1 MDIVTCS
8 DNRFILPTGVMMYS
22 VCKNNPDTDI
32 VFHVIVDD
40 AVSQGQKMELKENL
54 QDFTNVRIYFY
65 TVDETALSAF
75 PNIALETTITK
86 ATYYRLLLT
95 NILPDTV
102 QKVLYMDGDII
113 VRKSLAPLWNTDLT
127 GYALAAVPDSASAN
141 IEYYNRLK
149 YPAERGYFNAGVLL
163 VNLDYWRQHDAL
175 RTFNGFIQDRADD
188 IVAHDQDV
196 LNCVFC
202 DQKLTLPIK
211 YDLVSGY
218 IWKKREFDYWKV
230 EQELQEA
237 LKDPVIIHFTGVYKP
252 WYAYQ
257 RVPHPFNS
265 TWDLY
270 QDQTKW
276 RGVKTDYRPRK
287 IRLINGIAD
296 ALRILRIIPQYSEY
310 HYIEIA
316 PID

>member
-8 DNRFILPTGVMMYS
+8 DNRYILPTGVMMYS
-22 VCKNNPDTDI
+22 LCKNNPDTDI

-40 AVSQGQKMELKENL
+40 SVSPEQKADLEENI
-54 QDFTNVRIYFY
+54 QAFSNSIICFY

-75 PNIALETTITK
+75 PSLNNRADITK

-95 NILPDTV
+95 EILPDTV
-102 QKVLYMDGDII
+102 QKVLYLDGDII
-113 VRKSLAPLWNTDLT
+113 VRKSLTLLWNVDLT
-127 GYALAAVPDSASAN
+127 GYALAAVTDSMSGK

-163 VNLDYWRQHDAL
+163 INLDYWRQHAVL
-175 RTFNGFIQDRADD
+175 STFNDFIEKRADD

-230 EQELQEA
+230 EQELLEA
-237 LKDPVIIHFTGVYKP
+237 LKDPVIVHFAAKDKP
-252 WYAYQ
+252 WNSYQ
-257 RVPHPFNS
+257 RKPHPFSS
-265 TWDLY
+265 TWNLY

-276 RGVKTDYRPRK
+276 RGVKTDYRPWK
-287 IRLINGIAD
+287 LRLINGIAD

-310 HYIEIA
+310 HYMEIA